1 MKLDT
6 LGSIHGGKE
15 KARQFLKLQNW
26 AFVPDA
32 LNI

>member
-6 LGSIHGGKE
+6 LGSIHGVKE
-15 KARQFLKLQNW
+15 KARHFLKLQNW
-26 AFVPDA
+26 AFVPET

>member
-1 MKLDT
+1 MKLDI

-15 KARQFLKLQNW
+15 KARQLLKLQNW
-26 AFVPDA
+26 DFVPKA